1 MFYKTTTFRLWLNL
15 IVKSKNVSKLQFV
28 NTERKIRLEQEI
40 GARSQTPKI
49 KPSIVNL
56 QCVVYSFT
64 CDLCDA
70 DYVGIHNPTPSSTH
84 CRAQKSGN
92 RSTFLIARLYTLE
105 YPPPP
110 RPQARQRY
118 RAFIWEMRDLVKVD
132 PSLLQIL
139 ISPSLFLLLTFLG
152 KYRQYLLKTYF
163 FGSVLLWYLFW
174 QKQTWIQLNSNW
186 DNVSRNF
193 SPNSCLDLSSF
204 NAVSKHSGYCWFLK
218 FTSSK

>member
-70 DYVGIHNPTPSSTH
+70 DYVGYTARHLHQRIAEHKNSAIGRHFLEAHGNNNLLRESQFTVLRKCQSKFDCLVFEMLFIKKLKPNLNIQTDSI
-84 CRAQKSGN
+84 RAK
-92 RSTFLIARLYTLE
+92 
-105 YPPPP
+105 
-110 RPQARQRY
+110 
-118 RAFIWEMRDLVKVD
+118 
-132 PSLLQIL
+132 
-139 ISPSLFLLLTFLG
+139 LF
-152 KYRQYLLKTYF
+152 
-163 FGSVLLWYLFW
+163 V
-174 QKQTWIQLNSNW
+174 
-186 DNVSRNF
+186 
-193 SPNSCLDLSSF
+193 
-204 NAVSKHSGYCWFLK
+204 
-218 FTSSK
+218 

>member
-70 DYVGIHNPTPSSTH
+70 DYVGIHSPTPSSTH

-92 RSTFLIARLYTLE
+92 RSTFLIARLYALE

-110 RPQARQRY
+110 PAPGETTLPSVYMRNAWPSQSWPF
-118 RAFIWEMRDLVKVD
+118 FITN
-132 PSLLQIL
+132 PHFPFF
-139 ISPSLFLLLTFLG
+139 ISTS
-152 KYRQYLLKTYF
+152 
-163 FGSVLLWYLFW
+163 YLF
-174 QKQTWIQLNSNW
+174 
-186 DNVSRNF
+186 
-193 SPNSCLDLSSF
+193 
-204 NAVSKHSGYCWFLK
+204 G
-218 FTSSK
+218 